1 MNLLVNGK
9 TSGLHPKS
17 LAIFMQQEL
26 LILKYHYDDMKGYLL
41 DTDISERL
49 HHVANLDIDCFR
61 TPDGK
66 LVVLE
71 MNCRFGGQYPFT
83 HNAGVDLPRQ
93 IIKWLEGENTDMTLL
108 KQKNG
113 VVSCKDLNPVVFVPV
128 QFPLKDK
135 TAPSVSILFVKSNNL
150 AA

>member
-1 MNLLVNGK
+1 MR
-9 TSGLHPKS
+9 SG
-17 LAIFMQQEL
+17 E
-26 LILKYHYDDMKGYLL
+26 
-41 DTDISERL
+41 TDVAMTVDSEPFEETAKRISERL

-128 QFPLKDK
+128 QLPPLKGK